1 MNFTIPQYFEHF
13 ENLKAFQNNQP
24 TNNLNLSLE
33 PFYVETSTLKVESL
47 LNYDKL
53 FVIAEPGYGK
63 STLLQNFEQLLAD
76 RCIKYQVVYGKDDH
90 KIKINEEVK
99 YLIFDALDESK
110 DVVAKFYEILQV
122 VEEKEIKLIISNRTH
137 YLSRI
142 EHFLQNKKFEYIK
155 LQQFSKHQIFEFLK
169 TKLEDSQIEDE
180 VLNKIIENS
189 KSGEGKS
196 ILSTPRYLNE
206 FCTYIKESGL
216 KPETI
221 SNLKKSELFDKVIF
235 FKLEA
240 EHQDNSNKI
249 YLTKRVLERLALIM
263 EIHEFNKISKDDFI
277 TFLDQTNSN
286 ISLVFLNS
294 IDLDDLLNRVMKT
307 TGEFLEFEHTEFQEY
322 LAAKELSRIGYRFQ
336 TIYDLMIDPKL
347 QFIKSNWIDVL
358 NYAIDIDEEF
368 VKPVIRFIETRNFE
382 SIDDKLIEIILNAN
396 ITINDSVFRDLLF
409 NILFNFYSS
418 KGKPIYNVYTQ
429 LAKFI
434 TDSNKKIRVPLY
446 KIADIEDSVTNTLRN
461 QILLIE
467 ALAKKER
474 LSEEE
479 KSNWKLYL
487 IKLLESNKF
496 THIHTTIF
504 HSLIAFED
512 PKPLLKLISVF
523 EKKEDYIL
531 NGLFYPLGKL
541 APNVPETIA
550 LIKRCLKSKR
560 RLDSLDSL
568 VNNITDE
575 KGLIEIFETLAQ
587 NPQILNLNC
596 FQYGHGAYSLFENV
610 KKINSSELFQKIKD
624 FVLALFESENHVFF
638 RTNII
643 ELSLRFIF
651 NKTPKFIHELVS
663 KKKFLYQ
670 LEDIIKALVR
680 EVDLETFKE
689 LENFILSTKH
699 NWRHQELIYKTKYVL
714 ESFKDNPIYAYIQNE
729 YLNEWESNRITDIQI
744 KNPDEKLIK
753 EYRSYFIDDPKY
765 YNPGLVPFLINKS
778 KEILPLLQ
786 KQDIDYTKSVI
797 EMVLRGYNPDS
808 FKIEITERK
817 DNRTSFTHNQE
828 TWFSIE
834 SYFKAAYLLGFN
846 EILIACRNKF
856 LKTFPRL
863 NYYYDESFNEFS
875 IEIFEII
882 GELTKDDIKLI
893 YKFCTERKDDLIL
906 FNARNFA
913 ENLKKLK
920 LHQFIPLL
928 VKLFHNE
935 EIEKYDSEK
944 VLEAIGELAK
954 TPEDEKTLLEIF
966 QHQKS
971 TNKQKDIANSYLIKK
986 FKNDKAIIWRF
997 QELKERFRPFNTD
1010 HKYNGTRGVSP
1021 FETELENPE
1030 FPICFYGIKNDI
1042 IYEGMLD
1049 ILHFSFEKRSERM
1062 NFAYS
1067 DYLQKIIYSYFQ
1079 TFVSEKILRDLRRV
1093 SLDFYK
1099 PEQTNSFEQYIDKLI
1114 EELYLKQKSL
1124 EPFITAIHSA
1134 NQIIANKYLPI
1145 QSDLELKEFILSILE
1160 KEIRNLIENK
1170 GYYRVISDL
1179 SDKKKYPSEDLIQKT
1194 LKIALEKELIEK
1206 GLRTNDI
1213 NREVESYD
1221 RLRYD
1226 YLISYGL
1233 YGPIMVELKLMKNSE
1248 IQNDKQRLTYK
1259 KKLKR
1264 YLDANKG
1271 MGIYIIFQTEDNY
1284 KHKPKYLKMLNEY
1297 KDLKG
1302 LEIVLLKCF

>member
-33 PFYVETSTLKVESL
+33 PFYVETSTLQVESL

-90 KIKINEEVK
+90 KIKISEDVE

-122 VEEKEIKLIISNRTH
+122 VEGKEIKLIISNRTH

-142 EHFLQNKKFEYIK
+142 EHLLQNKEFEYIR
-155 LQQFSKHQIFEFLK
+155 LLPFSKYQILEFLK
-169 TKLEDSQIEDE
+169 IKLEELQIQDE
-180 VLNKIIENS
+180 ILNKIIENS
-189 KSGEGKS
+189 KSGDGKS

-206 FCTYIKESGL
+206 FCAYIKESGL
-216 KPETI
+216 EPKTI

-240 EHQDNSNKI
+240 ESKGNSNQI
-249 YLTKRVLERLALIM
+249 FPTKRVLERLALIM
-263 EIHEFNKISKDDFI
+263 EIHELNKISKDDFI

-286 ISLVFLNS
+286 ISLVFLNL
-294 IDLDDLLNRVMKT
+294 IDLDDLLNRVMKP

-358 NYAIDIDEEF
+358 NYAIDIDKEF
-368 VKPVIRFIETRNFE
+368 VNPVIRFIETRNFE
-382 SIDDKLIEIILNAN
+382 SVDDKLIEIILNAN
-396 ITINDSVFRDLLF
+396 IENNDSVFVDRLF
-409 NILFNFYSS
+409 NILFNFYSF

-429 LAKFI
+429 IAKFI
-434 TDSNKKIRVPLY
+434 TDSNKKIKVPLY
-446 KIADIEDSVTNTLRN
+446 KIADIEDSVMNIVRN

-467 ALAKKER
+467 ALAKKDK
-474 LSEEE
+474 LSEEQ

-487 IKLLESNKF
+487 IELLKSNKF
-496 THIHTTIF
+496 NHIHTTIF
-504 HSLIAFED
+504 HLLIAFED
-512 PKPLLKLISVF
+512 AKPLLKFISVF

-541 APNVPETIA
+541 APNTPETIA
-550 LIKRCLKSKR
+550 LINRCLKSNR
-560 RLDSLDSL
+560 RLDNLDSFINK
-568 VNNITDE
+568 VTDE
-575 KGLIEIFETLAQ
+575 KGLISIFETLAQ
-587 NPQILNLNC
+587 NPQILNHNC
-596 FQYGHGAYSLFENV
+596 FQYSHGAYSLFENV
-610 KKINSSELFQKIKD
+610 NKINSSELIQKIKA
-624 FVLALFESENHVFF
+624 FLSALFETENHVYF

-643 ELSLRFIF
+643 ELSLRFIL
-651 NKTPKFIHELVS
+651 NKNPKFIHELTG
-663 KKKFLYQ
+663 KKKFLYH
-670 LEDIIKALVR
+670 LKDIVKALAR

-699 NWRHQELIYKTKYVL
+699 NWRHQELIYKTKSAL
-714 ESFKDNPIYAYIQNE
+714 ENFKDNPIYAYIQNE
-729 YLNEWESNRITDIQI
+729 YLNEWESNRLTDIQI
-744 KNPDEKLIK
+744 EDPDEKLIK
-753 EYRSYFIDDPKY
+753 EYRSYFIDDPGHY
-765 YNPGLVPFLINKS
+765 HTGLIPFLINKS
-778 KEILPLLQ
+778 KEVIPLLQ
-786 KQDIDYTKSVI
+786 KQDVDYTKGVI
-797 EMVLRGYNPDS
+797 EKVLKGYNPDLY
-808 FKIEITERK
+808 KIEITKRK
-817 DNRTSFTHNQE
+817 NNRTSFTHNQE
-828 TWFSIE
+828 TWLSIE

-846 EILIACRNKF
+846 EILIKHRVKF
-856 LKTFPRL
+856 LKTFPQL
-863 NYYYDESFNEFS
+863 GHYYDENSNEFS
-875 IEIFEII
+875 SEIFEII
-882 GELTKDDIKLI
+882 GELTKNDIKLI
-893 YKFCTERKDDLIL
+893 YKFCTERKDDLVL

-913 ENLKKLK
+913 ENLKKLN

-928 VKLFHNE
+928 VKLFYNE
-935 EIEKYDSEK
+935 KIEIYDSEK

-954 TPEDEKTLLEIF
+954 TPDDEKTLLEIF
-966 QHQKS
+966 QHENN

-986 FKNDKAIIWRF
+986 FKNEEAIIWRF
-997 QELKERFRPFNTD
+997 QELKERFRPFDTD
-1010 HKYNGTRGVSP
+1010 HKYNGTRGVSL

-1030 FPICFYGIKNDI
+1030 FSICFYGIKNDI

-1079 TFVSEKILRDLRRV
+1079 AFINEKVLRDLRRI
-1093 SLDFYK
+1093 SLNFHK
-1099 PEQTNSFEQYIDKLI
+1099 PEQTNSFEQYIDKLV

-1124 EPFITAIHSA
+1124 EPFTTAVHSA
-1134 NQIIANKYLPI
+1134 NRIIANKYLPI
-1145 QSDLELKEFILSILE
+1145 QSDLELKEFILSIIE
-1160 KEIRNLIENK
+1160 KEIRSLIEDK

-1179 SDKKKYPSEDLIQKT
+1179 SDKKKYPNEDLIQKT

-1206 GLRTNDI
+1206 GLRTGDI

-1233 YGPIMVELKLMKNSE
+1233 FGPIMVELKLMKNSE

-1271 MGIYIIFQTEDNY
+1271 LGIYVIFQTEDNS
-1284 KHKPKYLKMLNEY
+1284 KHQPKYLKMLSEY

-1302 LEIVLLKCF
+1302 LDIVSLKCF